1 MVVSWN
7 TIVEK
12 ERQENID
19 AESSDGEDNKEV
31 TTRDEVSQHIEESRD
46 SNISQRINS
55 RTASKIPRF
64 ISKGGAQSSRPKVN
78 QRISYLLSGS
88 DSWKKGII
96 KSKAGKNTGK
106 YKNWLNV
113 ESETDGSTRAMDWNK
128 DIAQWHVLPAKKM
141 DHLSESSEL
150 PSLENDKNTE
160 NDVVLFT
167 EPDLSENAVLEA
179 K

>member
-1 MVVSWN
+1 MTVGR
-7 TIVEK
+7 K
-12 ERQENID
+12 E
-19 AESSDGEDNKEV
+19 
-31 TTRDEVSQHIEESRD
+31 
-46 SNISQRINS
+46 
-55 RTASKIPRF
+55 
-64 ISKGGAQSSRPKVN
+64 
-78 QRISYLLSGS
+78 LS
-88 DSWKKGII
+88 
-96 KSKAGKNTGK
+96 SKAGKNTGK

-141 DHLSESSEL
+141 DHLPESSEL

-179 K
+179 KQKEIENWRRNNVFEEVPDHGQKVVSVRWVFTDKYIDGKHVTKARLVARGFEESELLQTD